1 MGVQRGCKGH
11 PAVFLNGEAILLNG
25 ILDQG
30 YWPDG
35 LYTPPSDDAVEHEL
49 HTVRELGFNLL
60 RKHAKIEP
68 ERWYYHCDKLGIIVW
83 QDMVNGGGAYPM
95 WYVTYL
101 TNALQPLMRRA
112 PDGKLLWGF
121 LGRGS
126 AHSREEYARELADT
140 VAALGRHPCIG
151 CWVPFNEGGGSST
164 RGKPPRPSA
173 PSTRPVRWTRPAAGL
188 TGAGRCAFHPQ
199 LLLSASHPPEG
210 AHGGPQRVRRHCM
223 AHARP

>member
-1 MGVQRGCKGH
+1 M
-11 PAVFLNGEAILLNG
+11 
-25 ILDQG
+25 
-30 YWPDG
+30 
-35 LYTPPSDDAVEHEL
+35 EHEL

-83 QDMVNGGGAYPM
+83 QDMVNGGGVYPM

-151 CWVPFNEGGGSST
+151 CWVPFDEGWG
-164 RGKPPRPSA
+164 R
-173 PSTRPVRWTRPAAGL
+173 
-188 TGAGRCAFHPQ
+188 GRCAFHPQ
-199 LLLSASHPPEG
+199 LLLSAPHPPER